1 MTVSKSQSTKLICF
15 ALFLLIAVP
24 GFSVTTATA
33 RKKTV
38 AKTTRR
44 TSSTRPRRTKSL
56 RVKAAMYAKEVAHT
70 QLPRFKIE
78 ENGDVVPDLHAA
90 AAVIFDPETKQIIWE
105 ENAQDQRSIASIT
118 KIMTAVVFMENA
130 PDLDEVITIVRS
142 DVSHASTTYLHA
154 KDKVTVRDLMH
165 LLLIPSDNAAARA
178 LARVSE
184 YGPIG
189 FVQRMNEKAVEL
201 ELQNTH
207 YADPSGL
214 LSDNLSSAFDMAR
227 LITYAT
233 SNELIS
239 SIMRT
244 QQYSTQTSRRTITVR
259 STDHLL
265 GREDIDVR
273 AAKTGY
279 ISRSGYCL
287 ATILRVP
294 QSGQQFAVVVLGAH
308 SNAGRF
314 LETQN
319 LFSWIS
325 TRPVPAADLVLQAQT
340 PTEPPRQH

>member
-1 MTVSKSQSTKLICF
+1 MTVSKSLSAKLICF
-15 ALFLLIAVP
+15 VLLLFIAVP
-24 GFSVTTATA
+24 GFSSSKSKMH
-33 RKKTV
+33 KKTV
-38 AKTTRR
+38 AKTAQR
-44 TSSTRPRRTKSL
+44 SSFARPRRTKSL
-56 RVKAAMYAKEVAHT
+56 RVKAALYAKEVAHT
-70 QLPRFKIE
+70 QLPRFKVE

-90 AAVIFDPETKQIIWE
+90 AAVIFDPETQQIIWE
-105 ENAQDQRSIASIT
+105 ENAKDQRSIASIT
-118 KIMTAVVFMENA
+118 KIMTAVVFMESV
-130 PDLDEVITIVRS
+130 PDLDDVITIERS
-142 DVSHASTTYLHA
+142 DVSHASTTYLHS
-154 KDKVTVRDLMH
+154 KDKVTVRDLLH

-178 LARVSE
+178 LARVSQ
-184 YGPIG
+184 YGSVG
-189 FVQRMNEKAVEL
+189 FVNRMNEKAAEL
-201 ELQNTH
+201 GLENTH

-233 SNELIS
+233 SNEMIS

-244 QQYSTQTSRRTITVR
+244 SQYSTRTPRRTITVR

-265 GREDIDVR
+265 GRGDIDVR

-294 QSGQQFAVVVLGAH
+294 QSGQQYAVVVLGAH

-319 LFSWIS
+319 LYSWIS
-325 TRPVPAADLVLQAQT
+325 TRPAPTMDPALQSQAT
-340 PTEPPRQH
+340 INPPR

>member
-1 MTVSKSQSTKLICF
+1 MTVSKSVATNLICF
-15 ALFLLIAVP
+15 VISMLIVVP
-24 GFSVTTATA
+24 GISATTASA
-33 RKKTV
+33 HKRTV
-38 AKTTRR
+38 AKTTRH

-70 QLPRFKIE
+70 QLPRFKVE

-90 AAVIFDPETKQIIWE
+90 AAVIFDPATKQVIWE
-105 ENAQDQRSIASIT
+105 ENAQNQRSIASIT
-118 KIMTAVVFMENA
+118 KIMTAVVFMESA
-130 PDLDEVITIVRS
+130 PDLDEVITINRS
-142 DVSHASTTYLHA
+142 DVSHASTTYLHS
-154 KDKVTVRDLMH
+154 KDKVTVRDLLH

-178 LARVSE
+178 LARVSQ
-184 YGPIG
+184 YGPAG
-189 FVQRMNEKAVEL
+189 FVHRMNEKAAEL

-227 LITYAT
+227 LITYST

-244 QQYSTQTSRRTITVR
+244 QQYSTRTPRRTISVR

-319 LFSWIS
+319 LFSWVS
-325 TRPVPAADLVLQAQT
+325 TRPITAVEPVLQAQT
-340 PTEPPRQH
+340 PTEPPR